1 MRWRLPVTF
10 DIRTIMMN
18 SNKIPAEGMDV
29 NETGLENGKDVKQLS
44 DDNVTMNRRF
54 GVMDLWRIRTNARR
68 FRIHNRIPRL

>member
-1 MRWRLPVTF
+1 
-10 DIRTIMMN
+10 MN